1 MSQALCF
8 LMPFAMRQWLS
19 IGIGYG
25 CFLSAEHESLNGFQL
40 GQRKEFRSSESIMTR
55 SLLEQSKRRQ
65 FQIG

>member
-25 CFLSAEHESLNGFQL
+25 CFFVCRA
-40 GQRKEFRSSESIMTR
+40 
-55 SLLEQSKRRQ
+55 
-65 FQIG
+65 